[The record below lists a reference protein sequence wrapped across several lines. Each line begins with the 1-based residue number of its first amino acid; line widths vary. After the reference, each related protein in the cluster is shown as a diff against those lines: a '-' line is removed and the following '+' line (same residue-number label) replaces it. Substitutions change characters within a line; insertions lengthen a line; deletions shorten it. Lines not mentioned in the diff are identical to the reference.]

1 MQAAI
6 LAAGLG
12 TRLRPLTELLPKP
25 LMPVLNRPLLG
36 LWLAQL
42 KGAGCRRVA
51 VNTHHLAAKVQEF
64 LAGPDSVGLD
74 LLIRHEVELLGT
86 GGGLK
91 QLGEALSGGPFLAVN
106 SDVLTDLDL
115 AAIYRSHRP
124 DALATLVLHDCPPY
138 NKVWMAAGGVLSIGA
153 APGASAAA
161 GRPMAYT
168 GLQVVG
174 PRMLE
179 YLPWAG
185 QPYDLVAAWREALAA
200 GERLDALV
208 VSGHFWQDLGDPEA
222 YLALHRRLLDSAPP
236 ALAGFFPGLTDP
248 WLGPGAAL
256 APGASCRGG
265 VSLGAGVKVGAGATL
280 ENTVAWERAVIA
292 PGVSLTDCIVAAE
305 VRVERAARG
314 KILV

>member
-12 TRLRPLTELLPKP
+12 TRLRPLTELVPKP

-36 LWLAQL
+36 LLLGQL
-42 KGAGCRRVA
+42 KSAGCQRVA

-64 LAGPDSVGLD
+64 LAGPGAAGLKV
-74 LLIRHEVELLGT
+74 LLRHEAELLGT

-91 QLGEALSGGPFLAVN
+91 QLGAALSGGPFLAVN
-106 SDVLTDLDL
+106 GDVLTDLDL

-124 DALATLVLHDCPPY
+124 KSLTTLVLHDCPPY
-138 NKVWMAAGGVLSIGA
+138 NKVWVAAGRVLSIGP
-153 APGASAAA
+153 APGTPA
-161 GRPMAYT
+161 GPPLAYT

-174 PRMLE
+174 PGMLE
-179 YLPWAG
+179 YLPRLG
-185 QPYDLVAAWREALAA
+185 RPYDLAAAWREALAA

-208 VSGHFWQDLGDPEA
+208 VSGHFWQDLGDPGA
-222 YLALHRRLLDSAPP
+222 YLALHRRLLAGPPP

-265 VSLGAGVKVGAGATL
+265 VSLGAGVRVGAGATL
-280 ENTVAWERAVIA
+280 ENAVAWEGAAIA
-292 PGVSLTDCIVAAE
+292 EGVSLTDCIVAAG
-305 VRVERAARG
+305 VRVERSARG
-314 KILV
+314 EILV

>member
-12 TRLRPLTELLPKP
+12 TRLRPLTELVPKP

-36 LWLAQL
+36 LLLGQL
-42 KGAGCRRVA
+42 KSAGCQRVA

-64 LAGPDSVGLD
+64 LAGPGAAGLKV
-74 LLIRHEVELLGT
+74 LLRHEAGLLGT

-106 SDVLTDLDL
+106 GDVLTDLDL
-115 AAIYRSHRP
+115 KAIYRAHRP
-124 DALATLVLHDCPPY
+124 DALTTLVLHDCPPY
-138 NKVWMAAGGVLSIGA
+138 NKVWVADGGVVSFGQAAGT
-153 APGASAAA
+153 PA
-161 GRPMAYT
+161 GPPLAYT

-179 YLPWAG
+179 YLPRAG
-185 QPYDLVAAWREALAA
+185 RPYDLVAAWRQALAA

-222 YLALHRRLLDSAPP
+222 YLALHRRLLGGAPP

-248 WLGPGAAL
+248 WLGPGATL

-265 VSLGAGVKVGAGATL
+265 VSLGAGVQVGAGAAL
-280 ENTVAWERAVIA
+280 ENTVAWEGAAIA
-292 PGVSLTDCIVAAE
+292 PGVILTACIVAAG
-305 VRVERAARG
+305 VRVERSARG
-314 KILV
+314 EILV